1 MKEIKKELKALED
14 LRIIGEFILAIA
26 ISVEFWALAWILY
39 IYM

>member
-1 MKEIKKELKALED
+1 MKDIKKELKVLED

-26 ISVEFWALAWILY
+26 LGVEFWALAWILY